1 MITEFFCRLLALF
14 LLMFSFAMFVASMS
28 LLPAYFYS
36 SVKDS
41 TVNIKLQMQ
50 RNQPVPVSS
59 QESLT
64 AMGDMNKKLTIVE
77 NAEKN
82 QFLIS
87 KNVINA
93 ILAKKTSSIKIIQI
107 TYQYD
112 PILGKKIGIL
122 GTASSR
128 DALLSFE
135 QTLENDKDFTNVNL
149 PLSSFVQDS
158 NIQFDLTLNPA

>member
-1 MITEFFCRLLALF
+1 
-14 LLMFSFAMFVASMS
+14 
-28 LLPAYFYS
+28 
-36 SVKDS
+36 
-41 TVNIKLQMQ
+41 
-50 RNQPVPVSS
+50 
-59 QESLT
+59 
-64 AMGDMNKKLTIVE
+64 LTIVE